1 MLFLPQ
7 AQTASVGT
15 PQDSCFQPIA
25 QSLCVDG
32 FCDRVERHNA
42 KENLKALDSFEPGQ
56 GLQRAGRQEPYRFRA
71 KRRQPPARLLE
82 ITALKRFKSARLLI
96 DSPAQIWIARADEL
110 RWPWLMTPSGSGA
123 MGS

>member
-1 MLFLPQ
+1 MLFLPH
-7 AQTASVGT
+7 APTASVGT

-25 QSLCVDG
+25 QSLSVDG
-32 FCDRVERHNA
+32 FWDRVERHSA
-42 KENLKALDSFEPGQ
+42 KENLNALDSFEP

-71 KRRQPPARLLE
+71 KRRHPPARLLE
-82 ITALKRFKSARLLI
+82 MTALKRFRSARLLM